1 MRRTVYLLP
10 VCLTLMVACGD
21 AGDEGPA
28 IGASG
33 AQPSPYLFVWAGDQ
47 DEGEGDTNFLA
58 VVDVDPASPSYGHVV
73 ATAPIGVVGGMPHH
87 SELAMPPAGQPLFAN
102 AFSAGETWL
111 FDLSDPLRPT
121 SVGRTD
127 PVPGYRTPHSFLR
140 VPDGTVLATF
150 QFSEEDLPGR
160 PGALVRFSPEGRVL
174 DIAGSADPAFPG
186 ERIRTYA
193 LDASP
198 TIDRVI
204 TTSSPMDDEVT
215 ADVVQVWRLS
225 DLDLLKTVP
234 VPEAAG
240 DTAHLYPFEVRFL
253 KDGQT
258 AIMNTFY
265 CGFYLLT
272 ELDTEQPRIE
282 RVLALE
288 HPKYTWCGVPVL
300 IDDYW
305 IMPVEKAGEVV
316 VLDVA
321 DHRAPRIVSRLR
333 GDSTFIPHWAAR
345 DPGSNRIVLVD
356 HADESPQVL
365 LALLDTSTGALS
377 WDESFRD
384 PETGRLGVSFARDE
398 WPHGTTGPA
407 MPHGVVFGGSP

>member
-10 VCLTLMVACGD
+10 VCLTLMVACGH
-21 AGDEGPA
+21 AGDEDSA

-73 ATAPIGVVGGMPHH
+73 ATEPIGVVGGMPHH

-140 VPDGTVLATF
+140 VTDGTVLATF

-186 ERIRTYA
+186 ERCSTRSI
-193 LDASP
+193 
-198 TIDRVI
+198 
-204 TTSSPMDDEVT
+204 
-215 ADVVQVWRLS
+215 W
-225 DLDLLKTVP
+225 
-234 VPEAAG
+234 
-240 DTAHLYPFEVRFL
+240 
-253 KDGQT
+253 
-258 AIMNTFY
+258 
-265 CGFYLLT
+265 
-272 ELDTEQPRIE
+272 
-282 RVLALE
+282 
-288 HPKYTWCGVPVL
+288 
-300 IDDYW
+300 W
-305 IMPVEKAGEVV
+305 IPS
-316 VLDVA
+316 
-321 DHRAPRIVSRLR
+321 RA
-333 GDSTFIPHWAAR
+333 F
-345 DPGSNRIVLVD
+345 
-356 HADESPQVL
+356 
-365 LALLDTSTGALS
+365 
-377 WDESFRD
+377 FR
-384 PETGRLGVSFARDE
+384 
-398 WPHGTTGPA
+398 
-407 MPHGVVFGGSP
+407 

>member
-1 MRRTVYLLP
+1 MRRTVFLLP
-10 VCLTLMVACGD
+10 VCLPLMVACGD
-21 AGDEGPA
+21 AGDEGSA
-28 IGASG
+28 IGRPEAVS
-33 AQPSPYLFVWAGDQ
+33 SPYLFVWAGDQ

-58 VVDVDPASPSYGHVV
+58 VVSADPASPTYGHVV

-87 SELAMPPAGQPLFAN
+87 SEPSMPPGGHPLFAN
-102 AFSAGETWL
+102 AFSGEETWL

-121 SVGRTD
+121 SVGRAD

-140 VPDGTVLATF
+140 TPDGTVLATL
-150 QFSEEDLPGR
+150 QFSEKDVPGQ

-174 DIAGSADPAFPG
+174 DVSGSADPAFPG

-215 ADVVQVWRLS
+215 AAVVQVWRLS
-225 DLDLLKTVP
+225 DLALLKTVP

-253 KDGQT
+253 KDGRT
-258 AIMNTFY
+258 ALMVTFY

-272 ELDTEQPRIE
+272 ELDTKEPRIE

-288 HPKYTWCGVPVL
+288 HPKYTWCGVPVV
-300 IDDYW
+300 IGDYW
-305 IMPVEKAGEVV
+305 IMPVTKAGEVV

-321 DHRAPRIVSRLR
+321 DHRVPRIVSRLR
-333 GDSTFIPHWAAR
+333 ADSTFIPHWAAR

-365 LALLDTSTGALS
+365 LARLDASTGALS

>member
-1 MRRTVYLLP
+1 MRRTVFLLP
-10 VCLTLMVACGD
+10 VCLPLMVACGD
-21 AGDEGPA
+21 AGDEGSA
-28 IGASG
+28 IGRPEAV
-33 AQPSPYLFVWAGDQ
+33 PSPYLFVWAGDQ

-58 VVDVDPASPSYGHVV
+58 VVNADPASPTYGHVV

-87 SELAMPPAGQPLFAN
+87 SEPSMPPGGHPLFAN
-102 AFSAGETWL
+102 AFSGGETWL

-121 SVGRTD
+121 SVGRAD

-140 VPDGTVLATF
+140 TPDGTVLATL
-150 QFSEEDLPGR
+150 QFSEKDVPGR

-174 DIAGSADPAFPG
+174 DVSGSADPAFPG

-215 ADVVQVWRLS
+215 AAVVQVWRLS
-225 DLDLLKTVP
+225 DLALLKTVP

-253 KDGQT
+253 KDGRT
-258 AIMNTFY
+258 ALMNTFY

-272 ELDTEQPRIE
+272 ELDTKEPRIE

-288 HPKYTWCGVPVL
+288 HPKYTWCGVPVV
-300 IDDYW
+300 IGDYW
-305 IMPVEKAGEVV
+305 IMPVTKAGEVV

-321 DHRAPRIVSRLR
+321 DHRVPRIVSRLR
-333 GDSTFIPHWAAR
+333 ADSTFIPHWAAR

-365 LALLDTSTGALS
+365 LARLDASTGALS